1 MKQKYKSLPTVKKKR
16 KRKTMASQDKTKRKK
31 ARKRPATGGVKDT
44 RILFA
49 LPSELKA
56 KIEAAAESQLL
67 ETSEWIRRV
76 LADAAD
82 ESPAERLRTLKA
94 AAEYATGEAQRA
106 TAAYEAALQTTET
119 NR

>member
-1 MKQKYKSLPTVKKKR
+1 
-16 KRKTMASQDKTKRKK
+16 MASQDKPKRKK
-31 ARKRPATGGVKDT
+31 ARKRPATGGVKDK

-82 ESPAERLRTLKA
+82 ESPAERLRMLKA
-94 AAEYATGEAQRA
+94 AAETATAEATRA
-106 TAAYEAALQTTET
+106 TAAYEAALQTAEI
-119 NR
+119 NK

>member
-1 MKQKYKSLPTVKKKR
+1 MKDS
-16 KRKTMASQDKTKRKK
+16 
-31 ARKRPATGGVKDT
+31 

-49 LPSELKA
+49 LPSGLKG

-82 ESPAERLRTLKA
+82 ESPAERLRMLKA
-94 AAEYATGEAQRA
+94 AAEAATAEAQRA
-106 TAAYEAALQTTET
+106 TAAYEAALQTAET
-119 NR
+119 NK